1 MDILKA
7 VMEEQRRSKNLL
19 TLGGRIRFLR
29 ASFGLTPKGLADRVA
44 RTTGQTITPEAVR
57 KWEKDQVKNLEIAN
71 LYALA
76 DIFDINA
83 KWIALGPLKN
93 SPLRPLFPS
102 EAEKELVSMFR
113 QMTETSRTAL
123 LALGK
128 QILASQSTTA

>member
-7 VMEEQRRSKNLL
+7 IMEEQRRSKNLL

-44 RTTGQTITPEAVR
+44 RNTGQTITPEAVR